1 MKSSISRSQG
11 SDAHDTRPSGRFV
24 LRLDS
29 SLHAALKR
37 EAAHQQCSLNEYCVR
52 VLATQ
57 GAAGDPDAA
66 GVVAEVRRLAGTALV
81 GVVAYG
87 SWARGE
93 PSDASDVDL
102 LVVLDA
108 RVELTRA
115 LYRTWDATPLKWATR
130 DVDLHLVHPIEPA
143 QELSGTWAEAATD
156 GIVLCDRGFE
166 LSRQL
171 VCARQRIAAGEL
183 VRRVAH
189 GQPYWV
195 QGLPHA

>member
-1 MKSSISRSQG
+1 MAHSISRSG
-11 SDAHDTRPSGRFV
+11 RSDTHSAPPSGRFI

-52 VLATQ
+52 VLAAQ

-66 GVVAEVRRLAGTALV
+66 RVVAEVRRLAGPALV
-81 GVVAYG
+81 GIVAYG

-93 PSDASDVDL
+93 PSDESDVDL
-102 LVVLDA
+102 LVVLDP
-108 RVELTRA
+108 RVELTRS
-115 LYRTWDATPLKWATR
+115 LYRTWDVSPLKWAAR
-130 DVDLHLVHPIEPA
+130 DVDVHLVHPIDPA

-156 GIVLCDRGFE
+156 GIVLCERGFE

-171 VCARQRIAAGEL
+171 VGVRQRIADGEL

-195 QGLPHA
+195 RGSCHA